1 MSGKDLFGV
10 AVRIFGL
17 GCFTWGVWNLLI
29 GAAQAAHII
38 TDVED
43 ETAAY
48 IVAGVG
54 SVLLSLYFLRGAPQ
68 LMRFC
73 YPNNTE

>member
-10 AVRIFGL
+10 VVRTFGL
-17 GCFTWGVWNLLI
+17 TCFTYGWWNLLF

-38 TDVED
+38 TDVE
-43 ETAAY
+43 ETSEY
-48 IVAGVG
+48 IVVGVG
-54 SVLLSLYFLRGAPQ
+54 SVLFGLYFLRGAPQ

-73 YPNNTE
+73 YPNDTE

>member
-10 AVRIFGL
+10 VVRTFGL
-17 GCFTWGVWNLLI
+17 ACFTWGLWNLLI
-29 GAAQAAHII
+29 GVAQAAHIV
-38 TDVED
+38 TDVEE
-43 ETAAY
+43 ETSAY
-48 IVAGVG
+48 IVAGMG

-73 YPNNTE
+73 YPNDAK